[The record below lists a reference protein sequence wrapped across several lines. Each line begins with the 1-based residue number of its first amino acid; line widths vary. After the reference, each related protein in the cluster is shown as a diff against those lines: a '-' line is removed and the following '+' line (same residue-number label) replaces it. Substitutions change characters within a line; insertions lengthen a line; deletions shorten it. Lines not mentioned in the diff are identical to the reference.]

1 MERPPNI
8 NTPRSQDNSKPIDF
22 SPYELNYNE
31 FWGLVSVVNSKDP
44 KITAKD
50 KADTKAQLAAHN
62 AALAKKRGTKG
73 KEAYSSE
80 ELSHLSETGA
90 SKEEFDFYQ
99 NHFKGMADRH
109 NKRKG
114 WERIVDKN
122 ILENDKPKRPKKIS
136 KEYVM
141 QERAEMENRDFDRML
156 DQERREWDPDLQR
169 VVEALKSKRDDPEG
183 KGKKRVVVMY
193 QLGGGLKGPA
203 GGAVVAALHEMGITP
218 AIFKALVGSSC
229 GLDNEIYYADG
240 KESTYR
246 GISIYYEECNTKKFL
261 DVRPGRLDQI
271 MDVSVVEDAMR
282 EGPKALNQERIK
294 NQPCEIHAVVTPVN
308 SGKAKL
314 VDVKTAVNESGKP
327 DMIAAVKGSM
337 NVRLFRAPGTMVN
350 GELVEDGSFGKME
363 LQTIIDK
370 FKPDDPDVEFSILV
384 IPNTPFKKLEEFK
397 ASDSLLEH
405 LPDTDLINSGSVGTF
420 RKFQRVSAGMR
431 DMVREFK
438 EAKGV
443 NIGVLWPPDTGLDT
457 LDQDPDQMKI
467 AVVDTI
473 RDTVRQFGELP
484 LEKIKIYESEES
496 QDQKAA

>member
-99 NHFKGMADRH
+99 NHFKGMAVRH

-114 WERIVDKN
+114 RERIVDKN
-122 ILENDKPKRPKKIS
+122 MLENDKPKRPKKIR
-136 KEYVM
+136 KEYIM

-327 DMIAAVKGSM
+327 DMI
-337 NVRLFRAPGTMVN
+337 
-350 GELVEDGSFGKME
+350 
-363 LQTIIDK
+363 
-370 FKPDDPDVEFSILV
+370 
-384 IPNTPFKKLEEFK
+384 
-397 ASDSLLEH
+397 
-405 LPDTDLINSGSVGTF
+405 NSGSVGTF

-496 QDQKAA
+496 QDQK